1 MTPVEPLAENRTRRV
16 DPLQHFQYYE
26 GGWDPSSKDYW
37 ARLQFYE
44 GGWDPSSKDY
54 WAVSASPPFLSSSL
68 PFFLHHPSPPL
79 FSLSLSSFPPS
90 LPFFPHPSTSTPT
103 PILPQSLLPPA
114 HSPPISPPTSPIT
127 PQSVAWAGIYG
138 LVVGAAWVV
147 LGISILAFALCA
159 CLFCRKRWKARLDG
173 DQPQYTPFQIRVP
186 LAALLLAAVVIL
198 CPRPLLAPCVIQGG
212 DGAVGGGGDAISRL
226 STYHSTTQ
234 FTYHSTYHSTTQF
247 TYHSTT
253 QFTYHSTTQVRFAL
267 LVAGGVLFH
276 STYLSATQ
284 VGFALLVAGGVLFHS
299 TYLSATQFTLAT
311 TQALVGA
318 THNLSAALQCSA
330 NTTLF
335 DAVIPS
341 KAILFSLVC
350 SKYIFSLVCST
361 YSHSLYSYMSV
372 PLTTSLSPCN
382 ALPTPP
388 SLMP

>member
-1 MTPVEPLAENRTRRV
+1 MRRYLVEMTPVEPLAENRTRRV

-37 ARLQFYE
+37 AVALSLIRPLPC
-44 GGWDPSSKDY
+44 PS
-54 WAVSASPPFLSSSL
+54 LSSL
-68 PFFLHHPSPPL
+68 PFFLPSFLPPSSVTPSLLPVPL
-79 FSLSLSSFPPS
+79 FLSSFPSILPPS
-90 LPFFPHPSTSTPT
+90 LHFHPHT
-103 PILPQSLLPPA
+103 
-114 HSPPISPPTSPIT
+114 HSPPIPPPPRPFAPHFSPHFPNYPPVRGMGRDLRPRRGGGMGRTRYKHPRFRALRVPLL
-127 PQSVAWAGIYG
+127 PQAVEGPSGRRPASIHA
-138 LVVGAAWVV
+138 LPDPRATCRAAIGCSRHPV
-147 LGISILAFALCA
+147 S
-159 CLFCRKRWKARLDG
+159 
-173 DQPQYTPFQIRVP
+173 VP

-253 QFTYHSTTQVRFAL
+253 QFTYHSTTQV
-267 LVAGGVLFH
+267 
-276 STYLSATQ
+276 
-284 VGFALLVAGGVLFHS
+284 GFALLVAGGVLFHS

-350 SKYIFSLVCST
+350 SKVRFEST
-361 YSHSLYSYMSV
+361 QKSSRYNGTRHILCQYH
-372 PLTTSLSPCN
+372 PL
-382 ALPTPP
+382 
-388 SLMP
+388 